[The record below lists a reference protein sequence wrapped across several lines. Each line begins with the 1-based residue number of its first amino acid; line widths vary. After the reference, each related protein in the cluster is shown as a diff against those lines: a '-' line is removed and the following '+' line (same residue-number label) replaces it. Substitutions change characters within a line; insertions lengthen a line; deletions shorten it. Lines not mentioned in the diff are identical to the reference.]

1 MFEISLKNKK
11 TFTSDSKITIFET
24 AKSVRVLLDTV
35 LTEWDEFKNYD
46 WKTMF
51 KNLYKSMFVFDGGTI
66 LDAAIVRK
74 IGVQFKGI
82 GKG

>member
-1 MFEISLKNKK
+1 MFEIRLKNKK

-24 AKSVRVLLDTV
+24 AKSVRIFLDTV
-35 LTEWDEFKNYD
+35 LTEWDAFKNYD

-66 LDAAIVRK
+66 LDAAMMKK
-74 IGVQFKGI
+74 IGFHFKGI

>member
-1 MFEISLKNKK
+1 MFEIRLKNKK

-24 AKSVRVLLDTV
+24 AKSVRIFLDTV

-46 WKTMF
+46 WKTIYENMY
-51 KNLYKSMFVFDGGTI
+51 NPAFVFDRRNI
-66 LDAAIVRK
+66 LDAEMMK
-74 IGVQFKGI
+74 KLGFHFKGI